1 MYDFILF
8 EHTGLKNHCKDLC
21 IIGDL
26 LRQNNYT
33 VAIANVTIE
42 YECCKDC
49 NIPLIN
55 IKTNRDKYKSIDG
68 FYSQVVK
75 ELSKY
80 AKNIYVGT
88 LMTNHTMFWLINAPR
103 NINIY
108 MWGLRSY
115 YLREFRM
122 WPLHKSVIQSL
133 WIWIYAKYNC
143 RLKLFVSDDIIKKE
157 FLSLGWT
164 DDRLVI
170 RPERMIK
177 KLPQDVAGC
186 TNPKKFLIIGS
197 LRPGKRID
205 LWIEA
210 FAKRGGSDLML
221 FIAGKAY
228 SINGYDISLS
238 KSCEKH
244 PSIIRID
251 KRLDDDEYFDLIKEC
266 DYLILCDEKQ
276 SSSITNGTMNEALLS
291 GRPIIAP
298 NYNPYRSIV
307 DAYNVGLLYDINNQQ
322 SLIDTLEI
330 AKNNPIANYNEN
342 LLKYQKTLLY
352 DKVVSEFGKELKK
365 TLQA

>member
-8 EHTGLKNHCKDLC
+8 EHTGLKNHCKDIC

-42 YECCKDC
+42 DECCRGCD
-49 NIPLIN
+49 IPIIN
-55 IKTNRDKYKSIDG
+55 IKTEQRHYKSTNK
-68 FYSQVVK
+68 FYSQVIR
-75 ELSKY
+75 ELSGY

-88 LMTNHTMFWLINAPR
+88 LMTNHSMFWLINAPR
-103 NINIY
+103 DINIY

-115 YLREFRM
+115 YLREFRI
-122 WPLHKSVIQSL
+122 WPLHKTVIQSL
-133 WIWIYAKYNC
+133 WIWIYSKYNR
-143 RLKLFVSDDIIKKE
+143 RLKLFVSDDIIKNE
-157 FLSLGWT
+157 FVSLGWS

-177 KLPQDVAGC
+177 KLPQKDIVC
-186 TNPKKFLIIGS
+186 TSPKKFLIIGS

-210 FAKRGGSDLML
+210 FAKRGGSDLTL
-221 FIAGKAY
+221 IIAGKAY
-228 SINGYDISLS
+228 SLNGFDRLLN

-244 PSIIRID
+244 SFIIRID
-251 KRLDDDEYFDLIKEC
+251 KRLDDDEYFELIKEC

-298 NYNPYRSIV
+298 NYNPYSSIV
-307 DAYNVGLLYDINNQQ
+307 DAYNVGLLYDINNLQ
-322 SLIDTLEI
+322 SLIETLEI
-330 AKNNPIANYNEN
+330 AKNNPVANYNSN

-352 DKVVSEFGKELKK
+352 DKIVTEFGKELKK
-365 TLQA
+365 TF